1 MAETS
6 GQISKPTGETPG
18 RGVSWG
24 ILLTAAAYF
33 FFVMT
38 SYYMLRPIRE
48 TMAIDRGADKLPWLM
63 TATLGVMFLANPMY
77 AFLVSRLPR
86 RRFVPITHYFFA
98 INIVAF
104 FAATKLLPKETL
116 HSVGYA
122 FYVWLS
128 VFNLFV
134 VSIFWSIMA
143 DVFGR
148 DRAKK
153 VFGVIAVGGTLGA
166 ICGPIIVNALLA
178 GKLSLEWPFG
188 EKPAAWTPFEF
199 AKLSR
204 EWVFLAALV
213 PLQAAILCAT
223 LLIKRGEAMNTGSPA
238 HAAGREPTAD
248 ALAGFRLI
256 LHSRYLQTLSLYM
269 LLFTI
274 TSTFIYLEQAN
285 MIAAKFTSEADRTK
299 AFANLDLY
307 TNLLTLVTQLFLTRQ
322 IIKVIGI
329 GGTLAVL
336 PTLTFAGFG
345 ALAATGSVPVLYTYQ
360 VVRRGM
366 HYAVDRPAR
375 EILYTPLSPD
385 EKYKSKAFID
395 TFVYRAG
402 DMLGGWTPT
411 WLAAIGTGLKLATP
425 IPTWVLWMPLSL
437 LWIATAVVLGIMQKH
452 AGNAGGKLPGQEA
465 AV

>member
-1 MAETS
+1 M
-6 GQISKPTGETPG
+6 
-18 RGVSWG
+18 
-24 ILLTAAAYF
+24 LLLAAAYF
-33 FFVMT
+33 FFILT

-48 TMAIDRGADKLPWLM
+48 TMAIERGADKLPWLM
-63 TATLGVMFLANPMY
+63 TATLGVMLLANPAY
-77 AFLVSRLPR
+77 AFLVSRFPR
-86 RRFVPITHYFFA
+86 RHFVPITHYFFA
-98 INIVAF
+98 LNIIGF
-104 FAATKLLPKETL
+104 FAATRLLPKEMLHTL
-116 HSVGYA
+116 GYA
-122 FYVWLS
+122 FYIWLS

-143 DVFGR
+143 DVFVR

-166 ICGPIIVNALLA
+166 ICGPIIVNALLG

-188 EKPAAWTPFEF
+188 EKPAGWTLVEF
-199 AKLSR
+199 PKIAR
-204 EWVFLAALV
+204 EWVFLAALL
-213 PLQAAILCAT
+213 PLQAAILCAWS
-223 LLIKRGEAMNTGSPA
+223 LIRRGEKLNAGTPA
-238 HAAGREPTAD
+238 HAAGREPTSD
-248 ALAGFRLI
+248 AMAGFRMI
-256 LHSRYLQTLSLYM
+256 VNSRYLQTLSLYM
-269 LLFTI
+269 LLFTM

-285 MIAAKFTSEADRTK
+285 MIAEKFPDADARTK

-307 TNLLTLVTQLFLTRQ
+307 TNLLTLVTQLLLTRQ
-322 IIKVIGI
+322 IIKFIGV

-402 DMLGGWTPT
+402 DMLGGWAPT
-411 WLAAIGTGLKLATP
+411 WLAAIGTGLKLSTP
-425 IPTWVLWMPLSL
+425 IPTWVLWLPLSM
-437 LWIATAVVLGIMQKH
+437 LWIATAVVLGNMQKH
-452 AGNAGGKLPGQEA
+452 AGKPGNLPGQKQER
-465 AV
+465 